1 MTVVETE
8 NVVDHVDT
16 DTDTDTDADTDADA
30 DETISKMLRNDIKD
44 IFSAPDSD

>member
-8 NVVDHVDT
+8 NVVDHVDA
-16 DTDTDTDADTDADA
+16 DADADTDADA

>member
-16 DTDTDTDADTDADA
+16 DTDADADA